1 MDPIRV
7 AFGEIFAHKMRS
19 LLTMLG
25 IVIGVAAVITVVA
38 LGTGAQRAVEAELDA
53 LGADLLSVRPDRWRG
68 HGGWGVA
75 SNERAALTTEDA
87 DAMRDA
93 GIFRAV
99 VPELEGNRQIE
110 YLGRDANVD
119 LVATTTEYAEVN
131 RYDVVAGRMFTEAE
145 NQGRER
151 VVVLGASVPEEVG
164 ASGLEM
170 IGRELVVGGVG
181 YEVIG
186 LLSEKGASGWNDPD
200 EQVIIPLRTGEYR
213 TFGSDRLRAITV
225 QVSSANAMDLAMLDI
240 EGILRREHG
249 IRPGQ
254 PNDFEI
260 RNQSEFL
267 TAQQETAETFTFLLG
282 GIAAVSLLVGG
293 IGIMNI
299 MLVSVTERTTE
310 IGLRKAL
317 GATRRA
323 ILFQFLVEAIVICAV
338 GGLIGILAG
347 SGGAIAL
354 ADFRG
359 WSTQVSPRAV
369 VTAVAFATAVGLFF
383 GLWPARRAAH
393 LDPIEAL
400 RHE

>member
-1 MDPIRV
+1 MESIRV
-7 AFGEIFAHKMRS
+7 AFGEIFAHKLRA

-25 IVIGVAAVITVVA
+25 VVIGVAAVITVVA
-38 LGTGAQRAVEAELDA
+38 LGTGAQRAVEAELNA

-75 SNERAALTTEDA
+75 SSERAELTTEDA
-87 DAMRDA
+87 DALRASDR
-93 GIFRAV
+93 FRAV

-110 YLGRDANVD
+110 YAGRDANVD
-119 LVATTTEYAEVN
+119 LVATTTDYVEVN
-131 RYDVVAGRMFTEAE
+131 RYEVVAGRMFRDAE
-145 NQGRER
+145 NLGRER
-151 VVVLGASVPEEVG
+151 VAVLGASVPEEVD
-164 ASGLEM
+164 ANGLEM
-170 IGRELVVGGVG
+170 IGRELTIGGVG

-186 LLSEKGASGWNDPD
+186 LLSEKGASGWRDPD

-213 TFGSDRLRAITV
+213 TFGSRRLRAITI
-225 QVSSANAMDLAMLDI
+225 QVNSADSMAHAMLDI

-282 GIAAVSLLVGG
+282 GIAAVSLIVGG

-299 MLVSVTERTTE
+299 MLVSVTERTRE
-310 IGLRKAL
+310 IGVRKAM
-317 GATRRA
+317 GATRRV
-323 ILFQFLVEAIVICAV
+323 ILTQFLIEAVAVCSV
-338 GGLIGILAG
+338 GGFIGILAG
-347 SGGAIAL
+347 SGSAVAL
-354 ADFRG
+354 SELQG
-359 WSTQVSPRAV
+359 WNTQVSGRAV
-369 VTAVAFATAVGLFF
+369 LLAVGFACMVGVFF
-383 GLWPARRAAH
+383 GLWPARRAAR